1 MKLLPADDRP
11 REKLIEHGP
20 DILSNSELLAILIR
34 TGTPQRSALDIAR
47 ELTDD
52 DGFYSNIAKARS
64 VADLSKIKGL
74 GPAKA
79 ATILAAVE
87 LGRRVAGA
95 QPQKKIRFSS
105 PEACVNFLMP
115 RLRYEGNEK
124 FVVMLLDSKNQLIKM
139 QQVSEGSLNASVVHP
154 REVFAPAVL
163 HRAACVLAAHNHPS
177 GDPAPSREDRR
188 LTSALKETG
197 IVMGIPLLD
206 HIIIGDGRYFS
217 FRENGRYFSF
227 RENGYLDE

>member
-34 TGTPQRSALDIAR
+34 TGTTERSALDIAR
-47 ELTDD
+47 ELTDN
-52 DGFYSNIAKARS
+52 GGLYSNIAQARS

-95 QPQKKIRFSS
+95 DPQKKVKLSS
-105 PEACVNFLMP
+105 PEACVSYLMP
-115 RLRYEGNEK
+115 RMRYEQQEK
-124 FVVMLLDSKNQLIKM
+124 FLVLLLDSKNQLLKC
-139 QQVSEGSLNASVVHP
+139 QQVSEGTLNASVVHP
-154 REVFAPAVL
+154 REVFADAVRL
-163 HRAACVLAAHNHPS
+163 RANAVIAAHNHPS
-177 GDPAPSREDRR
+177 GR
-188 LTSALKETG
+188 LTPSEDDKKITETLRKAGDLLG
-197 IVMGIPLLD
+197 IKILD
-206 HIIIGDGRYFS
+206 HIVFNGRDYFS
-217 FRENGRYFSF
+217 FLEHGLI
-227 RENGYLDE
+227 E

>member
-34 TGTPQRSALDIAR
+34 TGTTERSALDIAR
-47 ELTDD
+47 ELTDN
-52 DGFYSNIAKARS
+52 GGLYSNIAQARS

-95 QPQKKIRFSS
+95 DPQKKAKLSS
-105 PEACVNFLMP
+105 PEACVNYLMP
-115 RLRYEGNEK
+115 RMRYEQQEK
-124 FVVMLLDSKNQLIKM
+124 FFVLLLDSKNQLLKC
-139 QQVSEGSLNASVVHP
+139 QQVSEGTLNASVVHP
-154 REVFAPAVL
+154 REVFAPAML

-177 GDPAPSREDRR
+177 GDPAPSIEDRK
-188 LTSALKETG
+188 LTQALEATG
-197 IVMGIPLLD
+197 TVMGIPLLD

-217 FRENGRYFSF
+217 FRENG
-227 RENGYLDE
+227 YLDE

>member
-47 ELTDD
+47 ELT
-52 DGFYSNIAKARS
+52 
-64 VADLSKIKGL
+64 

-217 FRENGRYFSF
+217 FRENG
-227 RENGYLDE
+227 YLDE

>member
-1 MKLLPADDRP
+1 MMLLPADDRP

-34 TGTPQRSALDIAR
+34 TGTTERSALDIAR
-47 ELTDD
+47 ELTDN
-52 DGFYSNIAKARS
+52 GGLYSNIAQARS

-95 QPQKKIRFSS
+95 DPQKKVKLSS
-105 PEACVNFLMP
+105 PEACVSYLMP
-115 RLRYEGNEK
+115 RMRYEQQEK
-124 FVVMLLDSKNQLIKM
+124 FLVLLLDSKNQLLKC
-139 QQVSEGSLNASVVHP
+139 QQVSEGTLNASVVHP
-154 REVFAPAVL
+154 REVFAPAML

-177 GDPAPSREDRR
+177 GDPAPSIEDRK
-188 LTSALKETG
+188 LTQALEATG
-197 IVMGIPLLD
+197 TVMGIPLLD

-217 FRENGRYFSF
+217 FRENG
-227 RENGYLDE
+227 YLDE

>member
-11 REKLIEHGP
+11 RERLIEHGP

-34 TGTPQRSALDIAR
+34 TGTTKRSALDIAR
-47 ELTDD
+47 ELTDN
-52 DGFYSNIAKARS
+52 DGLYYNIAKARS

-87 LGRRVAGA
+87 LGRRIAVAE
-95 QPQKKIRFSS
+95 PQKKHRFSS
-105 PEACVNFLMP
+105 PEICAGYLIP
-115 RLRYEGNEK
+115 RMRYERTEK
-124 FVVMLLDSKNQLIKM
+124 FIVMLLDSKNQLIRY
-139 QQVSEGSLNASVVHP
+139 QQISEGSLNASIVHP

-163 HRAACVLAAHNHPS
+163 HQAASVLAAHNHPS

-188 LTSALKETG
+188 LTEALKETG
-197 IVMGIPLLD
+197 AVMGIPLLD
-206 HIIIGDGRYFS
+206 HIIIGDGRY
-217 FRENGRYFSF
+217 YSF

>member
-105 PEACVNFLMP
+105 PEACVIF
-115 RLRYEGNEK
+115 
-124 FVVMLLDSKNQLIKM
+124 
-139 QQVSEGSLNASVVHP
+139 
-154 REVFAPAVL
+154 
-163 HRAACVLAAHNHPS
+163 
-177 GDPAPSREDRR
+177 
-188 LTSALKETG
+188 
-197 IVMGIPLLD
+197 
-206 HIIIGDGRYFS
+206 
-217 FRENGRYFSF
+217 
-227 RENGYLDE
+227 

>member
-34 TGTPQRSALDIAR
+34 TGTPRRSALDIAR

-105 PEACVNFLMP
+105 PEACVNLCCWTV
-115 RLRYEGNEK
+115 K
-124 FVVMLLDSKNQLIKM
+124 
-139 QQVSEGSLNASVVHP
+139 
-154 REVFAPAVL
+154 
-163 HRAACVLAAHNHPS
+163 
-177 GDPAPSREDRR
+177 
-188 LTSALKETG
+188 TS
-197 IVMGIPLLD
+197 
-206 HIIIGDGRYFS
+206 
-217 FRENGRYFSF
+217 
-227 RENGYLDE
+227 

>member
-1 MKLLPADDRP
+1 MMLLPADDRP

-34 TGTPQRSALDIAR
+34 TGTTERSALDIAR
-47 ELTDD
+47 ELTEN
-52 DGFYSNIAKARS
+52 DGLYSNIAQARS

-95 QPQKKIRFSS
+95 DPQKKVKLSS
-105 PEACVNFLMP
+105 PEACVSYLMP
-115 RLRYEGNEK
+115 RMRYEQQEK
-124 FVVMLLDSKNQLIKM
+124 FLVLLLDSKNQLLKC
-139 QQVSEGSLNASVVHP
+139 QQVSEGTLNASVVHP
-154 REVFAPAVL
+154 REVFAPAML

-177 GDPAPSREDRR
+177 GDPAPSIEDRK
-188 LTSALKETG
+188 LTQALKATG
-197 IVMGIPLLD
+197 TVMGIPLLD

-217 FRENGRYFSF
+217 FRENG
-227 RENGYLDE
+227 YLDE

>member
-34 TGTPQRSALDIAR
+34 TGTTERSALDIAR
-47 ELTDD
+47 ELTDN
-52 DGFYSNIAKARS
+52 GGLYRNIAQARS

-95 QPQKKIRFSS
+95 DPQKKLKLSS
-105 PEACVNFLMP
+105 PEACVSYLMP
-115 RLRYEGNEK
+115 RMRYEQQEK
-124 FVVMLLDSKNQLIKM
+124 FLVLLLDSKNQLLKC
-139 QQVSEGSLNASVVHP
+139 QQVSEGTLNASVVHP
-154 REVFAPAVL
+154 REVFAPAML

-177 GDPAPSREDRR
+177 GDPAPSIEDRK
-188 LTSALKETG
+188 LTQALKATG
-197 IVMGIPLLD
+197 TVMGIPLLD

-217 FRENGRYFSF
+217 FRENG
-227 RENGYLDE
+227 YLDE

>member
-1 MKLLPADDRP
+1 MMLLPADDRP

-34 TGTPQRSALDIAR
+34 TGTTERSALDIAR
-47 ELTDD
+47 ELTEN
-52 DGFYSNIAKARS
+52 DGLYSNIAQARS

-95 QPQKKIRFSS
+95 DPQKKLKLSS
-105 PEACVNFLMP
+105 PEACVSYLMP
-115 RLRYEGNEK
+115 RMRYEQQEK
-124 FVVMLLDSKNQLIKM
+124 FLVLLLDSKNQLLKC
-139 QQVSEGSLNASVVHP
+139 QQVSEGTLNASVVHP
-154 REVFAPAVL
+154 REVFAPAML

-177 GDPAPSREDRR
+177 GDPAPSIEDRK
-188 LTSALKETG
+188 LTQALKATG
-197 IVMGIPLLD
+197 TVMGIPLLD

-217 FRENGRYFSF
+217 FRENG
-227 RENGYLDE
+227 YLDE

>member
-34 TGTPQRSALDIAR
+34 TGTTERSALDIAR
-47 ELTDD
+47 ELTDN
-52 DGFYSNIAKARS
+52 GGLYSNIAQARS

-95 QPQKKIRFSS
+95 DPQKKVKLSS
-105 PEACVNFLMP
+105 PEACVSYLMP
-115 RLRYEGNEK
+115 RMRYEQQEK
-124 FVVMLLDSKNQLIKM
+124 FLVLLLDSKNQLLKC
-139 QQVSEGSLNASVVHP
+139 QQVSEGTLNASVVHP
-154 REVFAPAVL
+154 CEVFAPAML

-177 GDPAPSREDRR
+177 GDPAPSIEDRK
-188 LTSALKETG
+188 LTQALKATG
-197 IVMGIPLLD
+197 TVMGIPLLD

-217 FRENGRYFSF
+217 FRENG
-227 RENGYLDE
+227 YLDE

>member
-34 TGTPQRSALDIAR
+34 TGTTERSALDIAR
-47 ELTDD
+47 ELTDN
-52 DGFYSNIAKARS
+52 GGLYSNIAQARS

-95 QPQKKIRFSS
+95 DPQKKVKLSS
-105 PEACVNFLMP
+105 PEACVNYLMP
-115 RLRYEGNEK
+115 RMRYEQQEK
-124 FVVMLLDSKNQLIKM
+124 FLVLLLDSKNQLLKC
-139 QQVSEGSLNASVVHP
+139 QQVSEGTLNASVVHP
-154 REVFAPAVL
+154 REVFAPAML

-177 GDPAPSREDRR
+177 GDPAPSIEDRK
-188 LTSALKETG
+188 LTQALKATG
-197 IVMGIPLLD
+197 TVMGIPLLD

-217 FRENGRYFSF
+217 FRENG
-227 RENGYLDE
+227 YLDE

>member
-163 HRAACVLAAHNHPS
+163 HRAACILAAHNHPS
-177 GDPAPSREDRR
+177 GDPAPSSEDRS

-206 HIIIGDGRYFS
+206 HIIIGDV
-217 FRENGRYFSF
+217 RYFSF

>member
-34 TGTPQRSALDIAR
+34 TGTTERSALDIAR
-47 ELTDD
+47 ELTDN
-52 DGFYSNIAKARS
+52 GGLYSNIAQARS

-95 QPQKKIRFSS
+95 DPQKKVKLSS
-105 PEACVNFLMP
+105 PEACVSYLMP
-115 RLRYEGNEK
+115 RMRYEQQEK
-124 FVVMLLDSKNQLIKM
+124 FLGAAFG
-139 QQVSEGSLNASVVHP
+139 QQE
-154 REVFAPAVL
+154 PA
-163 HRAACVLAAHNHPS
+163 A
-177 GDPAPSREDRR
+177 
-188 LTSALKETG
+188 
-197 IVMGIPLLD
+197 
-206 HIIIGDGRYFS
+206 
-217 FRENGRYFSF
+217 
-227 RENGYLDE
+227 

>member
-34 TGTPQRSALDIAR
+34 TGTTQRSALDIAR
-47 ELTDD
+47 ELTDN
-52 DGFYSNIAKARS
+52 DGLYYNIAKARS

-87 LGRRVAGA
+87 LGRRVASA
-95 QPQKKIRFSS
+95 EPQKKSRFSS

-115 RLRYEGNEK
+115 RLRYERHEK
-124 FVVMLLDSKNQLIKM
+124 FVVMLLDSKNQLIKL
-139 QQVSEGSLNASVVHP
+139 QQISEGSLNASVVHP
-154 REVFAPAVL
+154 REVFAPAIL
-163 HRAACVLAAHNHPS
+163 HQAACVLAAHNHPS
-177 GDPAPSREDRR
+177 GDPAPSREDRQ
-188 LTSALKETG
+188 LTNVLKETG
-197 IVMGIPLLD
+197 MVMGIPLLD
-206 HIIIGDGRYFS
+206 HIVIGD
-217 FRENGRYFSF
+217 GRYFSF

>member
-34 TGTPQRSALDIAR
+34 TGTTERSALDIAR
-47 ELTDD
+47 ELTDN
-52 DGFYSNIAKARS
+52 GGLYSNIAQARS

-95 QPQKKIRFSS
+95 DPQKKVKLSS
-105 PEACVNFLMP
+105 PEACVSYLMP
-115 RLRYEGNEK
+115 RMRYEQQEK
-124 FVVMLLDSKNQLIKM
+124 FLVLLLDSKNQLLKC
-139 QQVSEGSLNASVVHP
+139 QQVSEGTLNASVVHP
-154 REVFAPAVL
+154 REVFAPAML
-163 HRAACVLAAHNHPS
+163 HRAACVMAAHNHPS
-177 GDPAPSREDRR
+177 GDPAPSIEDRK
-188 LTSALKETG
+188 LTQALKATG
-197 IVMGIPLLD
+197 TVMGIPLLD

-217 FRENGRYFSF
+217 FRENG
-227 RENGYLDE
+227 YLDE

>member
-139 QQVSEGSLNASVVHP
+139 HQVSEGSLNASVVHP

-177 GDPAPSREDRR
+177 GDPAEDRR

-206 HIIIGDGRYFS
+206 HIIIGDGRY
-217 FRENGRYFSF
+217 YSF